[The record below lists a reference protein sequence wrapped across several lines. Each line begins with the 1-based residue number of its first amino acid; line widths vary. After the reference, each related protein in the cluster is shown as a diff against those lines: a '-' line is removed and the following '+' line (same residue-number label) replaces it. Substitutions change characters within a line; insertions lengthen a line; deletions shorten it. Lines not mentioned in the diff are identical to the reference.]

1 MSRLKTFGKYI
12 LLLVAFFFFSRIL
25 IFIGLN
31 NTYDNIKL
39 KGSIP
44 QGISISSSKA
54 TAVNGEIKG
63 NISEKIDS
71 KYVKFNFYTD
81 IHTLAGSYYLTP
93 SELKDDNFEFYFKLN
108 YIESYSIE
116 LTDEKPE
123 TVNLDSFSSEEFKS
137 YVVLSAFVMLM
148 FI

>member
-12 LLLVAFFFFSRIL
+12 LLLVAFFFFSRVL

-31 NTYDNIKL
+31 NTYDNIDI
-39 KGSIP
+39 KGTIP
-44 QGISISSSKA
+44 QGVSITSAKA

-63 NISEKIDS
+63 NVSEEIDS

-81 IHTLAGSYYLTP
+81 IHTLAGSYYITP
-93 SELKDDNFEFYFKLN
+93 SELKDGNFEFYFKLN
-108 YIESYSIE
+108 YVESYSIE
-116 LTDEKPE
+116 LTEEKPE
-123 TVNLDSFSSEEFKS
+123 TVHLDSFSLEE
-137 YVVLSAFVMLM
+137 YNGYIILSAFVMLM